1 MASLGELFVE
11 LGVVGDVKPLEKA
24 IGTMKE
30 AVKQIDNE
38 IKANQRLLKYLQDIK
53 NARNDGEKA
62 TIKENFAKEIQKQ
75 KMLNE
80 IDANQKAVDGKK
92 EFASKIAGV
101 VKGVGAFVG
110 ALTGAAIALNKF
122 TNDLVESNQAMLN
135 LTRTSDISLK
145 TFQKWNSIGR
155 MFGVQNAAQQ
165 IEGLNQRL
173 FQLRLTGE
181 GASGFQ
187 IAGINPIGQNAE
199 GVLEQLRQRIKG
211 LDDTSASW
219 LLQQMGIDPQML
231 HILRMTREEFEAL
244 NNTIKQY
251 QLTDEQRRSI
261 QEMNVQLQIA
271 GIQLKYFK
279 DRIILALMPVW
290 VKFVQSFERVTEG
303 LAKFVKWVAHA
314 NTFASTLTGKILA
327 LAAAL
332 GVVRLALLAIT
343 AHPIVAGI
351 TAVLGGIYLLVD
363 DIMAYFKGGGSMI
376 GVLIAALDQLNSDL
390 EDKNYGAVFESMLG
404 PLKMLSKLSM
414 PWASQIISAAQAII
428 AAKREMNNTSIT
440 GTSTG
445 GAAPITGSITGG
457 YAGILPDLNKNF
469 ETPGMLQSV
478 SNNSQTYNNDNRQVS
493 QNIQIT
499 TTQPAFD
506 IERELRYANMAFA

>member
-1 MASLGELFVE
+1 MPSLGELFIE
-11 LGVVGDVKPLEKA
+11 LGVVGDTKELKKTLEDMKEGLRLTQKEIALNKLKLKLINDISKAQTPEQKKRVTSLYLQERKA
-24 IGTMKE
+24 ILDKDNI
-30 AVKQIDNE
+30 ANVDKQIAGN
-38 IKANQRLLKYLQDIK
+38 KAL
-53 NARNDGEKA
+53 A
-62 TIKENFAKEIQKQ
+62 
-75 KMLNE
+75 
-80 IDANQKAVDGKK
+80 ANL
-92 EFASKIAGV
+92 AGV
-101 VKGVGAFVG
+101 VKGVGAVVG
-110 ALTGAAIALNKF
+110 ALTAAAIAMNKF

-181 GASGFQ
+181 GAGGFQ
-187 IAGINPIGQNAE
+187 IAGINPIGQDAE

-219 LLQQMGIDPQML
+219 LLQQMGLDPQML

-303 LAKFVKWVAHA
+303 LARFVKWVAHA

-469 ETPGMLQSV
+469 ETPGMLQSL

>member
-1 MASLGELFVE
+1 MPSIGELFVE

-30 AVKQIDNE
+30 AVKQVDEE
-38 IKANQRLLKYLQDIK
+38 IKANQRLLKYLQDVK
-53 NARNDGEKA
+53 NARTDSEKRI
-62 TIKENFAKEIQKQ
+62 IKENFAKEIQKQ
-75 KMLNE
+75 KMLDE
-80 IDANQKAVDGKK
+80 IDSTEAAIAGKK
-92 EFASKIAGV
+92 ELASKIGGV
-101 VKGVGAFVG
+101 VKGIGIFVG
-110 ALTGAAIALNKF
+110 AITGAALALNKL
-122 TNDLVESNQAMLN
+122 TNDLVETNQAMLN

-187 IAGINPIGQNAE
+187 IGGINPIGQDAE

-219 LLQQMGIDPQML
+219 LLQQMGLDPQML
-231 HILRMTREEFEAL
+231 HVLRMTREEFEAL

-251 QLTDEQRRSI
+251 QLTDEQRSSI

-290 VKFVQSFERVTEG
+290 IKFVQSFERVTEG
-303 LAKFVKWVAHA
+303 LAKFVKWVENA

-351 TAVLGGIYLLVD
+351 TALLGGIYLLID
-363 DIMAYFKGGGSMI
+363 DIAAYMNGGGSML
-376 GVLIAALDQLNSDL
+376 GVLLKSFDQFNEDL
-390 EDKNYGAVFESMLG
+390 KNKNYGSVFESMLE
-404 PLKMLSKLSM
+404 PLKMLSKISM
-414 PWASQIISAAQAII
+414 PWATQIISAVQAVI
-428 AAKREMNNTSIT
+428 ALKREMNGIAET
-440 GTSTG
+440 GVATG
-445 GAAPITGSITGG
+445 GAAPIAGG
-457 YAGILPDLNKNF
+457 YAGLLPDLNKNF
-469 ETPGMLQSV
+469 ETPRMLQSL
-478 SNNSQTYNNDNRQVS
+478 SNNSQTYNSDNRQVS

-499 TTQPAFD
+499 TAQPAFD
-506 IERELRYANMAFA
+506 IERELRYANMMFA

>member
-1 MASLGELFVE
+1 MPSIGELFVE
-11 LGVVGDVKPLEKA
+11 LGVVGDVKPLENA
-24 IGTMKE
+24 IKTMKD
-30 AVKQIDNE
+30 AVKQVDEE
-38 IKANQRLLKYLQDIK
+38 IKANQRLLKYLQDVK
-53 NARNDGEKA
+53 NARTDSEKRI
-62 TIKENFAKEIQKQ
+62 IKENFAKEIQKQ
-75 KMLNE
+75 KMLDE
-80 IDANQKAVDGKK
+80 IDSTEKSIAGKK
-92 EFASKIAGV
+92 ELASKIGGV
-101 VKGVGAFVG
+101 VKGIGIFVG
-110 ALTGAAIALNKF
+110 AITGAALALNKL
-122 TNDLVESNQAMLN
+122 TNDLVETNQAMLN

-145 TFQKWNSIGR
+145 TFQKWNSIGK

-187 IAGINPIGQNAE
+187 IAGINPIGQDAE

-219 LLQQMGIDPQML
+219 LLQQMGLDPQML

-290 VKFVQSFERVTEG
+290 IKFVQSFERVTEG
-303 LAKFVKWVAHA
+303 LARFVKWVAHA

-351 TAVLGGIYLLVD
+351 TALLGGIYLLID
-363 DIMAYFKGGGSMI
+363 DITAYFKGGRSGI
-376 GVLIAALDQLNSDL
+376 GYLLAYFDKLNEDL
-390 EDKNYGAVFESMLG
+390 EGKNYGSVFESMLG
-404 PLKMLSKLSM
+404 PLKMLSKISM
-414 PWASQIISAAQAII
+414 PWATQIISAVQAVI
-428 AAKREMNNTSIT
+428 ALKREMNGIAETSVA
-440 GTSTG
+440 TG
-445 GAAPITGSITGG
+445 GAAPIAGG
-457 YAGILPDLNKNF
+457 YAGVLPDITKSF
-469 ETPGMLQSV
+469 ETPQMFQNLN
-478 SNNSQTYNNDNRQVS
+478 NNSQTYNNDNRQVN
-493 QNIQIT
+493 QNNYIT

-506 IERELRYANMAFA
+506 IERDLRYANMMFA

>member
-122 TNDLVESNQAMLN
+122 
-135 LTRTSDISLK
+135 TSDISLK

-303 LAKFVKWVAHA
+303 LARFVKWVAHA

-469 ETPGMLQSV
+469 ETPGMLQSL